1 MKKKILVTGGLGF
14 IGSHTSLKLL
24 ENNYEI
30 IVLDNLSNSKI
41 QVRSRISQ
49 LAKKDFDF
57 VEGDIRNRNLLK
69 KLFRK
74 NIIGCVI
81 HFAGLKAAGESE
93 KYPLDY
99 YDNNVVGSLVLLQE
113 MKLANIKSIIFSS
126 SASVYGNSPTIKCK
140 EETQLKPISV
150 FAIAKLIKIP

>member
-41 QVRSRISQ
+41 QVKRRISQ

-57 VEGDIRNRNLLK
+57 VEGDIRDRKILKNL
-69 KLFRK
+69 FM
-74 NIIGCVI
+74 V
-81 HFAGLKAAGESE
+81 
-93 KYPLDY
+93 
-99 YDNNVVGSLVLLQE
+99 
-113 MKLANIKSIIFSS
+113 
-126 SASVYGNSPTIKCK
+126 
-140 EETQLKPISV
+140 
-150 FAIAKLIKIP
+150 